1 MSLKSM
7 LEAASAGG
15 TVEIADGWT
24 QGRAIY
30 GGLTGALLLAAIK
43 GRVRDAAGIGDR
55 PGAGDGVDAV
65 SPHRLRSFT
74 VSFVGPATTGEVQIH
89 AEILRV
95 GTNVTQGQATLRQGG
110 EIVATALAAFGKHRD
125 SSIAVPPRHAV
136 PDLPEPGTIEPF
148 PYIEKVTPEFYRFLA
163 LRQVGGALPF
173 SGAETGDLSGWA
185 QLREAPEEFH
195 EEHLLVLADAWP
207 PATIQMLSGFAPASS
222 LTWTLELV
230 AEVGPDT
237 IPPEAV
243 FAYEA
248 TTDASRDGYAHTH
261 AMLWGPDGALTA
273 ISRQTITVFG

>member
-1 MSLKSM
+1 MSLKNM
-7 LEAASAGG
+7 LESASRGG
-15 TVEIADGWT
+15 TVEVSDGWT

-30 GGLTGALLLAAIK
+30 GGLTGALLLASIK
-43 GRVRDAAGIGDR
+43 GRLRDVASDDVASDSAGSAA
-55 PGAGDGVDAV
+55 A
-65 SPHRLRSFT
+65 SPHPLRSFT
-74 VSFVGPATTGEVQIH
+74 VSFVGPATTGAVEVH

-95 GTNVTQGQATLRQGG
+95 GKNVTQAQATLRQDGA
-110 EIVATALAAFGKHRD
+110 IVATALAAFGKHRE
-125 SSIAVPPRHAV
+125 STIVVPPRH
-136 PDLPEPGTIEPF
+136 PMPEMPEPGTIEPF
-148 PYIEKVTPEFYRFLA
+148 PYIEKMTPEFYRFLA

-230 AEVGPDT
+230 AEIGPDT
-237 IPPEAV
+237 IPPVAL

-261 AMLWGPDGALTA
+261 AMMWRPDGALTA